1 MFYTNYSILKLAL
14 RKLELKYQENINLDS
29 KKLFLYVNAIG
40 FLRYYRLTKLKDFDY
55 DLFEKVS
62 HYKKDLLLLNYIN
75 ICKENKYYKPNITF
89 LYGIAVYEA
98 IDITLKNNNLQDYN
112 PILLDK
118 FLNKD
123 IPLSNKFIKKNFSN
137 SLIMSFTELDFFKEG
152 LVRTYSTIYT
162 STYIEKSLNMLNKTF
177 KNPFFKLK
185 QFIFNPLK
193 DEDLKFNLY
202 SYNKKGNI
210 LLNNELNKKIN
221 IDFLKQEMLENSL
234 KLLESVNQALYF
246 DKQASLVE
254 FAANNNWHDIVNY
267 YDYIKLRHDEER
279 QRQLFYKIKQKAKI
293 KSTRKTMNK
302 FFLF

>member
-40 FLRYYRLTKLKDFDY
+40 FLRYYRLTKLNDFDY

-267 YDYIKLRHDEER
+267 YDYIKLRHNEER

-293 KSTRKTMNK
+293 KSTRKNHE
-302 FFLF
+302 

>member
-40 FLRYYRLTKLKDFDY
+40 FLKYYRLTKLKDFDY

-75 ICKENKYYKPNITF
+75 ICKENKYYKANITF

-293 KSTRKTMNK
+293 KSTRKNHE
-302 FFLF
+302 

>member
-177 KNPFFKLK
+177 KNLFFKLK

-234 KLLESVNQALYF
+234 KLLKSVNQALYF

-293 KSTRKTMNK
+293 KSTRKNHE
-302 FFLF
+302 

>member
-75 ICKENKYYKPNITF
+75 ICKENKYYKPNISF

-193 DEDLKFNLY
+193 DENLKFNLY

-267 YDYIKLRHDEER
+267 YDYIKLRHNEER

-293 KSTRKTMNK
+293 KSTRKNHE
-302 FFLF
+302 

>member
-193 DEDLKFNLY
+193 DENLKFNLY

-246 DKQASLVE
+246 DKQASLVK

-267 YDYIKLRHDEER
+267 YDYIKLRHNEER

-293 KSTRKTMNK
+293 KSTRKNHE
-302 FFLF
+302 

>member
-75 ICKENKYYKPNITF
+75 ICKENKYYKLNITF

-293 KSTRKTMNK
+293 KSTRKNHE
-302 FFLF
+302 

>member
-221 IDFLKQEMLENSL
+221 IDFLKQEMIENSL

-293 KSTRKTMNK
+293 KSTRKNHE
-302 FFLF
+302 

>member
-193 DEDLKFNLY
+193 DDNLKFNLY

-293 KSTRKTMNK
+293 KSTRKNHE
-302 FFLF
+302 

>member
-98 IDITLKNNNLQDYN
+98 IDITLNNNNLQDYN

-293 KSTRKTMNK
+293 KSTRKNHE
-302 FFLF
+302 

>member
-254 FAANNNWHDIVNY
+254 FAANNNWYDIVNY

-293 KSTRKTMNK
+293 KSTRKNHE
-302 FFLF
+302 

>member
-177 KNPFFKLK
+177 NNPFFKLK

-293 KSTRKTMNK
+293 KSTRKNHE
-302 FFLF
+302 

>member
-123 IPLSNKFIKKNFSN
+123 TPLSNKFIKKNFSN

-185 QFIFNPLK
+185 QFIFNP
-193 DEDLKFNLY
+193 
-202 SYNKKGNI
+202 
-210 LLNNELNKKIN
+210 
-221 IDFLKQEMLENSL
+221 
-234 KLLESVNQALYF
+234 
-246 DKQASLVE
+246 
-254 FAANNNWHDIVNY
+254 
-267 YDYIKLRHDEER
+267 
-279 QRQLFYKIKQKAKI
+279 
-293 KSTRKTMNK
+293 
-302 FFLF
+302 

>member
-193 DEDLKFNLY
+193 DENLKFNLY

-246 DKQASLVE
+246 DKQARLVE

-267 YDYIKLRHDEER
+267 YDYIKLRHNEER

-293 KSTRKTMNK
+293 KSTRKNHE
-302 FFLF
+302 

>member
-202 SYNKKGNI
+202 SYNKKDNI

-246 DKQASLVE
+246 DRQASLVE

-293 KSTRKTMNK
+293 KSTRKNHE
-302 FFLF
+302 

>member
-89 LYGIAVYEA
+89 LYGIVVYEA

-193 DEDLKFNLY
+193 DENLKVNLY
-202 SYNKKGNI
+202 SYNKKVNI

-267 YDYIKLRHDEER
+267 YDYIKLRHNEEH

-293 KSTRKTMNK
+293 KSTRKNHE
-302 FFLF
+302 

>member
-123 IPLSNKFIKKNFSN
+123 ITLSNKFIKKNFSN

-177 KNPFFKLK
+177 KNSFFKLK

-267 YDYIKLRHDEER
+267 YDYIKLRHNEER

-293 KSTRKTMNK
+293 KSTRKNHE
-302 FFLF
+302 

>member
-40 FLRYYRLTKLKDFDY
+40 FLRYYRLIKLKDFDY

-193 DEDLKFNLY
+193 DENLKFNLY

-293 KSTRKTMNK
+293 KSTRKNHE
-302 FFLF
+302 

>member
-62 HYKKDLLLLNYIN
+62 HYKKDLLLLNYIK

-123 IPLSNKFIKKNFSN
+123 ITLSNKFIKKNFSN

-193 DEDLKFNLY
+193 DENLKFNLY

-267 YDYIKLRHDEER
+267 YDYIKLRHNEER

-293 KSTRKTMNK
+293 KSTRKNHE
-302 FFLF
+302 

>member
-29 KKLFLYVNAIG
+29 KKLFLYVNAIR

-193 DEDLKFNLY
+193 DENLKFNLY

-293 KSTRKTMNK
+293 KSTRKNHE
-302 FFLF
+302 

>member
-118 FLNKD
+118 FLNKE

-267 YDYIKLRHDEER
+267 YDYIKLRHNEER

-293 KSTRKTMNK
+293 KSTRKNHE
-302 FFLF
+302 

>member
-193 DEDLKFNLY
+193 DENLKFNLY

-210 LLNNELNKKIN
+210 LLNNELNKKNN

-267 YDYIKLRHDEER
+267 YDYIKLRHNEER

-293 KSTRKTMNK
+293 KSTRKNHE
-302 FFLF
+302 

>member
-40 FLRYYRLTKLKDFDY
+40 FLKYYRLTKLKDFDY

-293 KSTRKTMNK
+293 KSTRKNHE
-302 FFLF
+302 

>member
-193 DEDLKFNLY
+193 DENLKFNLY

-221 IDFLKQEMLENSL
+221 IDFLKQEILENSL

-267 YDYIKLRHDEER
+267 YDYIKLRHNEER

-293 KSTRKTMNK
+293 KSTRKNHE
-302 FFLF
+302 

>member
-193 DEDLKFNLY
+193 DENLKFNLY
-202 SYNKKGNI
+202 SYNKKSNI

-293 KSTRKTMNK
+293 KSTRKNHE
-302 FFLF
+302 

>member
-193 DEDLKFNLY
+193 DENLKFNLY

-293 KSTRKTMNK
+293 KSTRKNHK
-302 FFLF
+302 

>member
-40 FLRYYRLTKLKDFDY
+40 FLRYYRLSKLKDFDY

-267 YDYIKLRHDEER
+267 YDYIKLRHNEEH

-293 KSTRKTMNK
+293 KSTRKNHE
-302 FFLF
+302 

>member
-123 IPLSNKFIKKNFSN
+123 ITLSNKFIKKNFSN

-177 KNPFFKLK
+177 KNPCFKLK

-193 DEDLKFNLY
+193 DENLKFNLY

-267 YDYIKLRHDEER
+267 YDYIKLRHNEER

-293 KSTRKTMNK
+293 KSTRKNHE
-302 FFLF
+302 

>member
-75 ICKENKYYKPNITF
+75 ICKENKYYKPNITL

-193 DEDLKFNLY
+193 DENLKFNLY

-293 KSTRKTMNK
+293 KSTRKNHE
-302 FFLF
+302 

>member
-137 SLIMSFTELDFFKEG
+137 SLIMSFTELDFLKEG

-267 YDYIKLRHDEER
+267 YDYIKLRHNEER

-293 KSTRKTMNK
+293 KSTRKNHE
-302 FFLF
+302 

>member
-14 RKLELKYQENINLDS
+14 RKLDLKYQENINLDS

-137 SLIMSFTELDFFKEG
+137 SLIMSFTDLYFFIEG
-152 LVRTYSTIYT
+152 LVITYSTIYT

-193 DEDLKFNLY
+193 DENLKFNLY

-293 KSTRKTMNK
+293 KSTRKNHE
-302 FFLF
+302 

>member
-162 STYIEKSLNMLNKTF
+162 STYIEKLLNMLNKTF

-293 KSTRKTMNK
+293 KSTRKNHE
-302 FFLF
+302 

>member
-279 QRQLFYKIKQKAKI
+279 QRQVFYKIKQKAKI
-293 KSTRKTMNK
+293 KSTRKNHE
-302 FFLF
+302 

>member
-177 KNPFFKLK
+177 KSPFFKLK

-193 DEDLKFNLY
+193 DENLKFNLY

-293 KSTRKTMNK
+293 KSTRKNHE
-302 FFLF
+302 

>member
-193 DEDLKFNLY
+193 DENLKFNLY

-254 FAANNNWHDIVNY
+254 FATNNNWHDIVNY

-293 KSTRKTMNK
+293 KSTRKNHE
-302 FFLF
+302 

>member
-193 DEDLKFNLY
+193 DENLKFNLY

-234 KLLESVNQALYF
+234 KLLESVNQGLYF

-293 KSTRKTMNK
+293 KSTRKNHE
-302 FFLF
+302 

>member
-246 DKQASLVE
+246 DKQTSLVE

-293 KSTRKTMNK
+293 KSTRKNHE
-302 FFLF
+302 

>member
-193 DEDLKFNLY
+193 DENLKFNLY

-246 DKQASLVE
+246 DKKASLVE

-267 YDYIKLRHDEER
+267 YDYIKLRHNEER

-293 KSTRKTMNK
+293 KSTRKNHE
-302 FFLF
+302 

>member
-185 QFIFNPLK
+185 QFIFNRLK
-193 DEDLKFNLY
+193 DENLKFNLY

-293 KSTRKTMNK
+293 KSTRKNHE
-302 FFLF
+302 

>member
-193 DEDLKFNLY
+193 YEDLKFNLY

-246 DKQASLVE
+246 DRQASLVE

-293 KSTRKTMNK
+293 KSTRKNHE
-302 FFLF
+302 

>member
-1 MFYTNYSILKLAL
+1 MFYTNYSILKLAI

-123 IPLSNKFIKKNFSN
+123 ITLSNKFIKKNFSN

-193 DEDLKFNLY
+193 DENLKFNLY

-293 KSTRKTMNK
+293 KSTRKNHE
-302 FFLF
+302 